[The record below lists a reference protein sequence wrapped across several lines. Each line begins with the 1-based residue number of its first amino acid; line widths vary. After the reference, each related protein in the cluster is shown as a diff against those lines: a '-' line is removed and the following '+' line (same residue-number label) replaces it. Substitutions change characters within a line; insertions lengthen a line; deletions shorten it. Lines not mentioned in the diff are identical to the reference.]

1 MLETYQYEINYDVK
15 CVSVVLIKK
24 ITANIANKPRRISA
38 NVREKKKKPNNLNS
52 VQITLTSC

>member
-38 NVREKKKKPNNLNS
+38 NVREKKK
-52 VQITLTSC
+52 T